1 MFHAELFEDLAGL
14 GQDGVAVVGSDAG
27 IEVDLEASAIARFE
41 RNVKVGADISA
52 VVTGFGDHGRRIV
65 IYMFPT
71 EAQRQIVSD
80 FGFMPLPLRRL
91 KLRSAGG
98 RTRASAPRPL
108 SPSTRTAGAAAP
120 RGV

>member
-1 MFHAELFEDLAGL
+1 VKGDVGVYHAELFEDSAGL
-14 GQDGVAVVGSDAG
+14 GHNGGAIVGSDAG

-41 RNVKVGADISA
+41 RNVKVGADVSA

-80 FGFMPLPLRRL
+80 LVFMPPPLRR
-91 KLRSAGG
+91 
-98 RTRASAPRPL
+98 
-108 SPSTRTAGAAAP
+108 
-120 RGV
+120 